1 MESIKATSILNDIM
15 QKLSLIEK
23 PEAKAE
29 EVEVSAEEVVAVED
43 TVKENVQLSE
53 EVKDEVVEEA
63 TNLSEELAEESE
75 AIEEVVEEEV
85 KEEEELEDEEY
96 VTKDEFESKVSE
108 IMEMI
113 EGLKMQS
120 EGEKVEMSKQ
130 IEKLS
135 AQPAATP
142 IKHNPE
148 ESKSNAQGFK
158 FGQNQPQTTL
168 NRVMSKLI

>member
-1 MESIKATSILNDIM
+1 
-15 QKLSLIEK
+15 
-23 PEAKAE
+23 
-29 EVEVSAEEVVAVED
+29 
-43 TVKENVQLSE
+43 
-53 EVKDEVVEEA
+53 
-63 TNLSEELAEESE
+63 
-75 AIEEVVEEEV
+75 
-85 KEEEELEDEEY
+85 
-96 VTKDEFESKVSE
+96 
-108 IMEMI
+108 
-113 EGLKMQS
+113 
-120 EGEKVEMSKQ
+120 MSKQ

>member
-23 PEAKAE
+23 PEVKAE
-29 EVEVSAEEVVAVED
+29 EVEVSAEEVVAVEE
-43 TVKENVQLSE
+43 TIQEEVQLSE
-53 EVKDEVVEEA
+53 EVKDEVVEE
-63 TNLSEELAEESE
+63 TTDLSEELAEEPE

-85 KEEEELEDEEY
+85 EEEELDEEKY
-96 VTKDEFESKVSE
+96 VGRDEFESKISE
-108 IMEMI
+108 LKEMI
-113 EGLKMQS
+113 EGLKM
-120 EGEKVEMSKQ
+120 EKEEEKVEMSKQ

-135 AQPAATP
+135 AEPAATP